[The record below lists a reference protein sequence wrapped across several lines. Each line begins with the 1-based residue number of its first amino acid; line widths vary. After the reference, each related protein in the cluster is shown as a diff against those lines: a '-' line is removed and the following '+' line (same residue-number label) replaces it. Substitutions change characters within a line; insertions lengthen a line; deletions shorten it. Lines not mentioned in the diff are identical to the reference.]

1 LPRAFM
7 EPYLHC
13 DWALC
18 QYVIDRLPSLLA
30 KVALLVGLEAM
41 PQSPV
46 ASPMPPPE
54 GQPQKDLDLERSPSF
69 PYEVMSQERC

>member
-1 LPRAFM
+1 M